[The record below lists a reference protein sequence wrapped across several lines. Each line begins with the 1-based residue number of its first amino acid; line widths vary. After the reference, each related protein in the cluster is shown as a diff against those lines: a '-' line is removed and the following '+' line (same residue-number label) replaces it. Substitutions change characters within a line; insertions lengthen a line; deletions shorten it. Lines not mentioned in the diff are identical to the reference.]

1 MKGKSKTAPDH
12 GVGLALSGGAA
23 RCIAQIGVLE
33 VLEREGIKVSAIA
46 GTSGGSLVGA
56 LYASGEMDVHEMQR
70 MARNVKWRKM
80 LKPAVPRMGLI
91 SSEKLYHFVKE
102 MIHDRTFEGLPIP
115 LAVVASDLRNGEK
128 VVLTSGSVARAVQA
142 SCSLPVIFSPAR
154 INGRLLV
161 DGGAASQLPVLTA
174 REELGSEFV
183 IGVDVNCNN
192 LESVKLKNVFQIGV
206 HFVSLFARRNA
217 MLEKAYADVV
227 IEVDSHGIS
236 LYDLDKAHLLI
247 ERGKIAAE
255 KKIDEIKRY
264 YKQRVND
271 AGDESGPF

>member
-1 MKGKSKTAPDH
+1 MKVKSKEISDL

-33 VLEREGIKVSAIA
+33 VLEREGIKISAIA

-56 LYASGEMDVHEMQR
+56 LYASGVMDVHEMQK
-70 MARNVKWRKM
+70 MARTVKWRKM
-80 LKPAVPRMGLI
+80 LKPTVPRMGLI
-91 SSEKLYHFVKE
+91 SGEKLYHFVRE
-102 MIHDRTFEGLPIP
+102 MIHDRTFESLPIP

-142 SCSLPVIFSPAR
+142 SCSLPVIFTPAR

-161 DGGAASQLPVLTA
+161 DGGATSQLPVLTA
-174 REELGSEFV
+174 RETLGSEFV

-217 MLEKAYADVV
+217 LREKVYADVV

-247 ERGKIAAE
+247 ERGKLAAE
-255 KKIDEIKRY
+255 QKIDEIRGHYKR
-264 YKQRVND
+264 KAMDN
-271 AGDESGPF
+271 A

>member
-1 MKGKSKTAPDH
+1 MKGKLKVAPDY

-56 LYASGEMDVHEMQR
+56 LYASGVMDVHEMQR
-70 MARNVKWRKM
+70 MARTVKWRKM
-80 LKPAVPRMGLI
+80 LKPTVPRMGLI

-102 MIHDRTFEGLPIP
+102 MIRDRTFESLPIP

-142 SCSLPVIFSPAR
+142 SCSLPVIFTPAR

-174 REELGSEFV
+174 KEVLGSGFV

-217 MLEKAYADVV
+217 MQEKTYADVV

-236 LYDLDKAHLLI
+236 LYDLDKANLLI
-247 ERGKIAAE
+247 ERGRIAAE
-255 KKIDEIKRY
+255 QKIDEIKKCYDQKITR
-264 YKQRVND
+264 QL
-271 AGDESGPF
+271 

>member
-1 MKGKSKTAPDH
+1 MRGISKNVQNYD
-12 GVGLALSGGAA
+12 VGLALSGGAA
-23 RCIAQIGVLE
+23 RCIAQIGVLK
-33 VLEREGIKVSAIA
+33 VLEQEGIKVTAIS

-56 LYASGEMDVHEMQR
+56 MYASGEVDVHEMER
-70 MARNVKWRKM
+70 MARSVKWRKM
-80 LKPAVPRMGLI
+80 IKPAVPRMGLI

-102 MIHDRTFEGLPIP
+102 IIRDRTFEDLSIP
-115 LAVVASDLRNGEK
+115 LAVVASDLQNGEK

-142 SCSLPVIFSPAR
+142 SCSLPVIFTPAR

-161 DGGAASQLPVLTA
+161 DGGAASQLPVLA
-174 REELGSEFV
+174 AKEVLSSQFV

-206 HFVSLFARRNA
+206 HFLCLFARRNA
-217 MLEKAYADVV
+217 MQERAYADVM

-247 ERGKIAAE
+247 ERGSVAAE
-255 KKIDEIKRY
+255 RKIDEIKRLY
-264 YKQRVND
+264 NQKLRYK
-271 AGDESGPF
+271 

>member
-1 MKGKSKTAPDH
+1 MKGRSKVTPDYC
-12 GVGLALSGGAA
+12 VGLALSGGAA
-23 RCIAQIGVLE
+23 RCIAQIGVLQ
-33 VLEREGIKVSAIA
+33 VLEREEIKISAIS

-56 LYASGEMDVHEMQR
+56 LYASGEVDVYEMEK
-70 MARNVKWRKM
+70 MARAIKWRKV
-80 LKPAVPRMGLI
+80 LKPTVPRMGLI

-102 MIHDRTFEGLPIP
+102 MIRDRTFEDLPIP

-128 VVLTSGSVARAVQA
+128 VVLNSGSVARAVQA
-142 SCSLPVIFSPAR
+142 SCSLPVIFTPAR

-161 DGGAASQLPVLTA
+161 DGGASSQLPVLTA
-174 REELGSEFV
+174 KEVLGAEFV

-192 LESVKLKNVFQIGV
+192 LESVKLKNMFQIGV

-217 MLEKAYADVV
+217 MLEKAYADLV

-247 ERGKIAAE
+247 ERGRMAAE
-255 KKIDEIKRY
+255 RKIDEIKKR
-264 YKQRVND
+264 YKQKI
-271 AGDESGPF
+271 SHP